1 MSFESD
7 LARIEEIVA
16 QLDSDQ
22 LELDRA
28 LTLFEEGIERL
39 RTAAAALSVAEGKV
53 KLLVERSDGG
63 FVLPELGD

>member
-63 FVLPELGD
+63 FVLPQLGD